1 MKSQTTLAAQQYRL
15 QEWANMIRE
24 CNARP
29 ENMTVIEWCNQHA
42 ITKCDYYYRM
52 KVVRK
57 ACLDAMP
64 IESQQN
70 AIVPVSTQLIN
81 QKVKPLPVSNGRENS
96 SIELITNGITLH
108 VTEETSAAFLAKVL
122 GVIAHVE

>member
-1 MKSQTTLAAQQYRL
+1 MV
-15 QEWANMIRE
+15 RE

-29 ENMTVIEWCNQHA
+29 ENMTVTEWCNQHA

-52 KVVRK
+52 KAVRK

-64 IESQQN
+64 KETKQN
-70 AIVPVSTQLIN
+70 AIVPVPTELMA
-81 QKVKPLPVSNGRENS
+81 QKEKPLKAPNNWENS
-96 SIELITNGITLH
+96 TIELIANGITLH
-108 VTEETSAAFLAKVL
+108 VTEQTSSALLAKVL